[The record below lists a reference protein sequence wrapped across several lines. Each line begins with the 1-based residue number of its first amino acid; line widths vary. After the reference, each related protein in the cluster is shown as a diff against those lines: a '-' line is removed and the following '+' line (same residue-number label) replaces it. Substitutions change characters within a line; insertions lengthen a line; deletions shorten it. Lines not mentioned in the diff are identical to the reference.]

1 MKILIVTPYL
11 PHPKCGHGGG
21 VYLYK
26 LIEKL
31 VPQHQLIIVSFCDRS
46 EKLLYEDLKSL
57 SAKFYLISRDKGT
70 QPNLLKNLRLY
81 SQRLIKFFISI
92 LFWEPYYVSKYA
104 NRRMSLIISKITS
117 ENNFDIVQF
126 EYTQMAQYVK
136 NVVHGKT
143 ILHEIDVS
151 YRPAYRRF
159 KKAETIIK
167 KIVAYIEWCRWA
179 KYEPRIVSHFDTV
192 LTVTEQDRLLLK
204 WLTTMDHINYFPHA
218 IEIPDHIPE
227 YSTREPYS
235 ILFVGSY
242 LHQPNVDAA
251 LWLCKEIFPPIKHKY
266 KNSNLFI
273 VGPNPTDELL
283 KLADKLSGI
292 NIVGFVDKV
301 EPYFQKC
308 SVFVAP
314 LRFGG
319 GVKNKILF
327 AMSNGIPA
335 ITTKI
340 GIEGIEILDSESVLH
355 ADSSKSF
362 VEQICFIFDNPDIA
376 NSISQR
382 AYKAI
387 LETYSWE
394 KVLNQLNNIFN
405 DIINTSR
412 KNY

>member
-31 VPQHQLIIVSFCDRS
+31 IPQHQLTIVSFCDRS
-46 EKLLYEDLKSL
+46 EKLLYEDLKPL
-57 SAKFYLISRDKGT
+57 SAIFYLISRDKGT
-70 QPNLLKNLRLY
+70 QTNILKNLQLY
-81 SQRLIKFFISI
+81 LQRLFKFFVSI
-92 LFWEPYYVSKYA
+92 LLWEPYYVSKYGD
-104 NRRMSLIISKITS
+104 RRMSLLISKITS

-136 NVVHGKT
+136 NVFHGKT

-151 YRPAYRRF
+151 YRPAFRRY
-159 KKAETIIK
+159 KKTKNVLK
-167 KIVAYIEWCRWA
+167 KIILYIEWCRWA

-192 LTVTEQDRLLLK
+192 LTVTDQDRLLLK
-204 WLTTMDHINYFPHA
+204 WLTRMDHIDYFPHA
-218 IEIPDHIPE
+218 IEIPNHIPK
-227 YSTREPYS
+227 YSSRELHS

-251 LWLCKEIFPPIKHKY
+251 LWLCKEIFPHIKHKY

-319 GVKNKILF
+319 GVKNKILY
-327 AMSNGIPA
+327 AMSNGIPV

-340 GIEGIEILDSESVLH
+340 GIEGIEIFDSTSVLY
-355 ADSSKSF
+355 ADSTKSF
-362 VEQICFIFDNPDIA
+362 VEQVCFIFDNPDIA

-382 AYKAI
+382 AYNGI
-387 LETYSWE
+387 SETYSWD
-394 KVLNQLNNIFN
+394 KVINQINAIFNNIIKVSN
-405 DIINTSR
+405 
-412 KNY
+412 